1 MPPRAH
7 QGRKHWILRAFRAC
21 RYCLLSLL
29 VLVLGAFLYFTQIGL
44 PDFLK
49 RRLQAELRAQ
59 GVELEFGRLRLQGYG
74 GFLAE
79 GVTLAHSRPQAGPQF
94 TAEELVVQLDTAAL
108 RRLQLQVTSLQI
120 RQGRLIVPVIASNE
134 PPDEL
139 VVEQVSTEL
148 RFRPGDCWELAR
160 FQAESLGARLNLS
173 GTLTNASAVREWSAR
188 QPATTAS
195 SLWQWHLRRAL
206 RLARQVQ
213 FSRPPDLT
221 IRLQGDARDPTGFTA
236 EVSSRAENAD
246 TAWGTLGGFA
256 LTARLNQPSGTN
268 GLGLSDLKL
277 EISEARTRWG
287 ELRRGLLEIHYA
299 QSFTNPFPA
308 AADWNLDLAGVHTP
322 WGETDRI
329 HLQAHGCQP
338 PDQPGRL
345 RTQLSL
351 TSDGLLIAPGKSGTN
366 QLTAEMLHDG
376 TSPIPLRADWRLRV
390 TEPESALG
398 HAREVQFTGRLTRRV
413 VESPRQANADW
424 AWWAWLE
431 PVQLEW
437 EGSLDQVEFT
447 NAVADR
453 VAFSGRWNAPDLTVG
468 RLHADLYE
476 RQLDAT
482 ARVNVATRQVE
493 ANCGFNFDVYRV
505 ISLLTPKAQKWLRQ
519 YTWQEPPEVNGQI
532 RATLPAWTNAH
543 PDWRVE
549 VLPTLRLD
557 GFFRGSNA
565 FFRDIPVSTAQSHFT
580 FSNQVWHLPD
590 LVVTRPE
597 GRVEL
602 AHRADSRTR
611 DYSFDLR
618 GQIDPQVLRPLVPE
632 PQQKAF
638 DFFRFTGPPLVEG
651 VITGRYH
658 ARERTAF
665 HAHVI
670 ATNFVFRD
678 EVVSFLESQI
688 QFTNRFLWATNT
700 TLRSGPEWALAPGVG
715 FDFDARTLFLTNVTA
730 VMDPQRVARAIGPKT
745 ARILSPYSF
754 KQPTAARVDGSVN
767 VREKE
772 KADLSF
778 DLSGGP
784 FSYWKL
790 NAPEIRGLVRW
801 RGQSVTISN
810 LLARFYEGHLA
821 GDFAFDVSAP
831 SNTLFRFQTTVS
843 NVNFHALMS
852 DLQSPT
858 NRLEGLLNGDWGI
871 DRADTGDWESWQGWG
886 RASLREGFLWDIP
899 LFGIFSPA
907 LDAVLPGV
915 GKSRVSG
922 LTATFTITNS
932 VIHTD
937 DLELRSPAMRLA
949 YRGTFDFH
957 GNVNARVEA
966 RLLRDVWIVGPLVSL
981 VFKPLTKLFEYKV
994 TGTLSQPRKE
1004 PLRIPKP
1011 LQLPLRPWQ
1020 TLKEIFGAEGEA
1032 NKPPPGAD
1040 GGKP

>member
-1 MPPRAH
+1 MPPHAQTR
-7 QGRKHWILRAFRAC
+7 RKHWTSRAFRAC
-21 RYCLLSLL
+21 RYCLLGLF
-29 VLVLGAFLYFTQIGL
+29 VLILGALLYFTQIGL

-49 RRLQAELRAQ
+49 RRLQTELRSR

-74 GFLAE
+74 GILAE
-79 GVTLAHSRPQAGPQF
+79 GVTLAHAAAQSGPQF
-94 TAEELVVQLDTAAL
+94 TAGEVVVELDAAAVW
-108 RRLQLQVTSLQI
+108 RLQLQVTSLQI
-120 RQGRLIVPVIASNE
+120 RQGRLILPVIASNE
-134 PPDEL
+134 PPDQL
-139 VVEQVSTEL
+139 VVERVSAEL
-148 RFRPGDCWELAR
+148 RFLPGDCWELDR
-160 FQAESLGARLNLS
+160 FQAESLGTHLDLS
-173 GTLTNASAVREWSAR
+173 GTLTNASAVREWSSR
-188 QPATTAS
+188 QPATAAS

-206 RLARQVQ
+206 RIARQVQ
-213 FSRPPDLT
+213 FNRPPDLT
-221 IRLQGDARDPTGFTA
+221 LRLQGDARDPTGFTV
-236 EVSSRAENAD
+236 EVSSRAAD
-246 TAWGTLGGFA
+246 AETAWGTLGEFA

-268 GLGLSDLKL
+268 RLGLSDLKL
-277 EISEARTRWG
+277 EINEARTRWG
-287 ELRRGLLEIHYA
+287 ELNRGFLEIRYL

-308 AADWNLDLAGVHTP
+308 AADWNLELGGIHTP
-322 WGETDRI
+322 WGETERI
-329 HLQAHGCQP
+329 HLQAHGRQP
-338 PDQPGRL
+338 PGHPGRL
-345 RTQLSL
+345 RTELSL
-351 TSDGLLIAPGKSGTN
+351 TSDGLLIARGKSGTN
-366 QLTAEMLHDG
+366 RLTAELLHDE
-376 TSPIPLRADWRLRV
+376 TSPIPLQADWRLHV

-398 HAREVQFTGRLTRRV
+398 QAREVQFTGRLTRRA

-424 AWWAWLE
+424 GWWAWLE

-437 EGSLDQVEFT
+437 EGCLDRLAST
-447 NAVADR
+447 NLLADR
-453 VAFSGRWNAPDLTVG
+453 VTFSGRWNPPELTVG

-476 RQLDAT
+476 RGLDAT
-482 ARVNVATRQVE
+482 AHVNVATRE
-493 ANCGFNFDVYRV
+493 AEAGCHFDFDVYHV
-505 ISLLTPKAQKWLRQ
+505 INLLTPKAQKWLRQ
-519 YTWQEPPEVNGQI
+519 YTWQEPPEVNGRI
-532 RATLPAWTNAH
+532 RATLPVWTNAH
-543 PDWRVE
+543 PDWRAE
-549 VLPTLRLD
+549 VLPTLRLE

-565 FFRDIPVSTAQSHFT
+565 FFRGVPVSAAQSHFT

-590 LVVTRPE
+590 LVVMRPE

-602 AHRADSRTR
+602 AHRADSRSR
-611 DYSFDLR
+611 DYSFDVR
-618 GQIDPQVLRPLVPE
+618 GQIDPQALRPLVPE
-632 PQQKAF
+632 PHQKAF
-638 DFFRFTGPPLVEG
+638 DFFRFTEPPFVEG
-651 VITGRYH
+651 VITGRYQ

-665 HAHVI
+665 HAHLI

-678 EVVSFLESQI
+678 EPVSFLESQI

-700 TLRSGPEWALAPGVG
+700 TLRSGPEWARAPGVG

-745 ARILSPYSF
+745 VIMLSPYSF
-754 KQPTAARVDGSVN
+754 KQPAVARVDGSVN
-767 VREKE
+767 VRERE
-772 KADLSF
+772 QANLSF

-790 NAPEIRGLVRW
+790 NAPEIRGLVQW
-801 RGQSVTISN
+801 RGRSVTVSN

-871 DRADTGDWESWQGWG
+871 DRAETGDWESWQGWG

-907 LDAVLPGV
+907 LDAILPGV

-932 VIHTD
+932 VIHTG
-937 DLELRSPAMRLA
+937 DLDLRSPAMRLA

-966 RLLRDVWIVGPLVSL
+966 RLLRDVWLVGPLVSL

-1004 PLRIPKP
+1004 PLHIPKP

-1020 TLKEIFGAEGEA
+1020 TLKDMFGGEGA
-1032 NKPPPGAD
+1032 GDQPPPDAG